1 MSIPNSTA
9 SYSSRKQIQRWIFLF
24 ENFIHTERDEFE
36 REKERKEKILI
47 PSYVAKGQFPRNDN
61 IRTCSWRYLES
72 SRWLDARSLTRS
84 LVRSLA
90 HSLTHD
96 RPCKLVHN
104 LTNTHRNGPWP
115 RVVGSTRRSRSGVP
129 WGRAAQSQLVGRR
142 VRIYRARSV
151 DRTRSA
157 SCLLPAPIV
166 LPQLN
171 RKC

>member
-1 MSIPNSTA
+1 MHNNNLPFRKFHPTRQFIETNS
-9 SYSSRKQIQRWIFLF
+9 
-24 ENFIHTERDEFE
+24 
-36 REKERKEKILI
+36 KERRKKILI
-47 PSYVAKGQFPRNDN
+47 PSYAAKGQFLRNDN
-61 IRTCSWRYLES
+61 IRTCSL
-72 SRWLDARSLTRS
+72 ARSFADTSSPPGGSRSLSLSRS

-90 HSLTHD
+90 RSLARSLTHTPIG
-96 RPCKLVHN
+96 RVNLVHN
-104 LTNTHRNGPWP
+104 LTNTHRDGPWP

-129 WGRAAQSQLVGRR
+129 WGRAAQSQLVGRS

>member
-1 MSIPNSTA
+1 MHNNNLPFRKFHPTRQFIETNS
-9 SYSSRKQIQRWIFLF
+9 
-24 ENFIHTERDEFE
+24 
-36 REKERKEKILI
+36 KERRKKILI
-47 PSYVAKGQFPRNDN
+47 PSYAAKGQFPRNDN
-61 IRTCSWRYLES
+61 IRTCSLVRGYLES
-72 SRWLDARSLTRS
+72 SRWLALSLSLSLPRSLG
-84 LVRSLA
+84 RSLA
-90 HSLTHD
+90 RSFTHSHTID
-96 RPCKLVHN
+96 RVNLVHN
-104 LTNTHRNGPWP
+104 LTNTHRDGPWP

-129 WGRAAQSQLVGRR
+129 WGRAAQSQLVGRS

>member
-1 MSIPNSTA
+1 MHNNNLPFRKFHPTRQFIETNS
-9 SYSSRKQIQRWIFLF
+9 
-24 ENFIHTERDEFE
+24 
-36 REKERKEKILI
+36 KERRKKILI
-47 PSYVAKGQFPRNDN
+47 PSYAAKGQFLRNDN
-61 IRTCSWRYLES
+61 IRTCSL
-72 SRWLDARSLTRS
+72 ARSFANTSSPPGGSLSLSLSLPRS
-84 LVRSLA
+84 LGRSLA
-90 HSLTHD
+90 RSFTHSHTID
-96 RPCKLVHN
+96 RVNLVHN
-104 LTNTHRNGPWP
+104 LTNTHRDGPWP

-129 WGRAAQSQLVGRR
+129 WGRAAQSQLVGRS

>member
-1 MSIPNSTA
+1 MHNNNLPFRKFHPTRQFIETNS
-9 SYSSRKQIQRWIFLF
+9 
-24 ENFIHTERDEFE
+24 
-36 REKERKEKILI
+36 KERRKKILI
-47 PSYVAKGQFPRNDN
+47 PSYAAKGQFLRNDN
-61 IRTCSWRYLES
+61 IRTCSLVRGYLES
-72 SRWLDARSLTRS
+72 SRWLALSLSRS
-84 LVRSLA
+84 LVRSVARSLA
-90 HSLTHD
+90 RSLTHTLID
-96 RPCKLVHN
+96 RVNLVHN
-104 LTNTHRNGPWP
+104 LTNTHRDGPWP

-129 WGRAAQSQLVGRR
+129 WGRAAQSQLVGRS